1 LCWFEVCRQHEK
13 LIKTAQEDIPLG
25 PLGIGGAQ
33 EVCVSARVENLEDSS
48 TMLAQAG
55 SEAAAPAALESYSR
69 ESSKPSQF
77 ATKLGDKKKAAAK
90 ANVKKGGGAGKA
102 GGAKTAPDQGTR
114 SRDDDTV
121 PPPAR

>member
-1 LCWFEVCRQHEK
+1 M
-13 LIKTAQEDIPLG
+13 
-25 PLGIGGAQ
+25 
-33 EVCVSARVENLEDSS
+33 
-48 TMLAQAG
+48 MLAQAG
-55 SEAAAPAALESYSR
+55 SEAAALAALAAPETPAALESYS
-69 ESSKPSQF
+69 SKPSQF
-77 ATKLGDKKKAAAK
+77 AKKLGDKKKAAAK

>member
-1 LCWFEVCRQHEK
+1 LGLKKSKIHLNRLVVIGE
-13 LIKTAQEDIPLG
+13 LI
-25 PLGIGGAQ
+25 
-33 EVCVSARVENLEDSS
+33 CVSASDLKDST

-55 SEAAAPAALESYSR
+55 SEAAAPATLESYSR